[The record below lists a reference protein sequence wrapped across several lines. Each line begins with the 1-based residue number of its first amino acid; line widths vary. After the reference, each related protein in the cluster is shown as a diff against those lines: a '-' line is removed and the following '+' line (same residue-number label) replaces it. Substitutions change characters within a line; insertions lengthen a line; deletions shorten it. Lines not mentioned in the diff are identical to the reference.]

1 MESVV
6 VNKTSDDRL
15 AEESW
20 ALLGTIGAGGRA
32 AISRRGVIT
41 PESGAWSLDWWV
53 GAEDRW
59 HVASSGAHVRQSLV
73 EATPVVLSGLR
84 LPGGEIEQRAWSA
97 VDGTTG
103 LPVLVVD
110 FHNATKIPVAVAI
123 ALSGSSSASTVI
135 DVVDGVVVVN
145 GDGVALFSRQP
156 SRFGIAVGG
165 RSAQEVTVA
174 GDAVPEFPQGGVSST
189 SGSATVGFVFPLP
202 HTATLRVVL
211 PMRRVVG
218 PSDLARIDVS
228 TLPPHDRVVAGW
240 KAQLARAPRFDF
252 TERQIETEEAIDA
265 ARSHML
271 VHAAND
277 DPLRWPGIPIDGFER
292 SELTMALDE
301 QGLSAEAERLLL
313 AATDLQGADGSLNG
327 SRLDATASWVVAV
340 ERHVALTANT
350 AFDEAL
356 VERVASAVHWLSK
369 RQRRSRLRPARSF
382 FGAGEGPDWLA
393 EEDRRAYDARW
404 TARAYR
410 SAVLLLEA
418 AGQPDAAQAVRLH
431 LNSLTEEMAR
441 RSIALDGPGD
451 GARLADA
458 TGQLRSDL
466 LEGEP
471 LWTWSSATDAHD
483 PARTAAFLRNVR
495 SIVVNDDGPTID
507 LLPSFGEE
515 WLGQPVAVHRL
526 PTIGGS
532 LSFALR
538 WHGARPAL
546 LWEVEGDR
554 SFTLTCSAI
563 DASWSSSEHRGEVLL
578 EAPVMDHVHT
588 HLAQDHGHDHG
599 HPERV
604 VDPPSQGG
612 GSFS

>member
-1 MESVV
+1 
-6 VNKTSDDRL
+6 
-15 AEESW
+15 
-20 ALLGTIGAGGRA
+20 
-32 AISRRGVIT
+32 
-41 PESGAWSLDWWV
+41 
-53 GAEDRW
+53 
-59 HVASSGAHVRQSLV
+59 VASSGAHVRQSLV
-73 EATPVVLSGLR
+73 EACPVVLSGLR
-84 LPGGEIEQRAWSA
+84 LPGGEIEQRTWSA

-123 ALSGSSSASTVI
+123 ALSGSSDASAVI

-156 SRFGIAVGG
+156 SRYGIAAGG

-174 GDAVPEFPQGGVSST
+174 GDAVPDFPQGGVSST
-189 SGSATVGFVFPLP
+189 SGSVTVGFVFPLP

-218 PSDLARIDVS
+218 SSDLARIDVS

-252 TERQIETEEAIDA
+252 PERQIETEEAIDA

-301 QGLSAEAERLLL
+301 HGLSAEAERLLL
-313 AATDLQGADGSLNG
+313 AATDLQDADGSLNG
-327 SRLDATASWVVAV
+327 SRLDATASWVVAF
-340 ERHVALTANT
+340 ERHVALTGNT
-350 AFDEAL
+350 AFADAL

-382 FGAGEGPDWLA
+382 FGVGEGPDWLTG
-393 EEDRRAYDARW
+393 EDRRAYDARW
-404 TARAYR
+404 TARAYG
-410 SAVLLLEA
+410 SAVLLLDA
-418 AGQPDAAQAVRLH
+418 VGQSDAAQAVRLH
-431 LNSLTEEMAR
+431 LDSLTEEMVR
-441 RSIALDGPGD
+441 RSIAVDGPGD
-451 GARLADA
+451 GARLTDA
-458 TGQLRSDL
+458 VGQLRSDL

-495 SIVVNDDGPTID
+495 SIVVNDDGLVDDGPTID

-515 WLGQPVAVHRL
+515 WLGQPIAVHRL

-563 DASWSSSEHRGEVLL
+563 DASWSTSEQRGEVLL
-578 EAPVMDHVHT
+578 EAPIMDHVHT
-588 HLAQDHGHDHG
+588 HSTPTPTPTHTHDHG
-599 HPERV
+599 HPERA
-604 VDPPSQGG
+604 VDPPDQGG